1 MKKIEAVIKRKNFPT
16 IKTNLNAVGT
26 YIIDKRNLD
35 DSHIYDE
42 SQGAR
47 AGSTGLKSVPL
58 AKIEMVVSDKDAR
71 KVVEMI
77 SKNSGLSSNHGG
89 KIFVSEMEEVV
100 DMETLDAQQDLEINS
115 ESKLE
120 INSESKLE
128 SKPLPKRSRFVP
140 LQKFTL
146 NKLQRIYEENKDI
159 LRDDYRIKS
168 FSDFVNYCI
177 MKSLPTIE
185 KQLKNPTIIYE
196 NNFGD
201 Y

>member
-16 IKTNLNAVGT
+16 IKTHLNTVGT

-42 SQGAR
+42 SQGSR
-47 AGSTGLKSVPL
+47 VGSTGLKSVPL

-77 SKNSGLSSNHGG
+77 SKNSGLLSSHGG

-100 DMETLDAQQDLEINS
+100 DMETLDGQQDLEIS
-115 ESKLE
+115 FEEKIKSKQ
-120 INSESKLE
+120 
-128 SKPLPKRSRFVP
+128 LPKRSRFIP

-146 NKLQRIYEENKDI
+146 NKLQVIYEENKET

-168 FSDFVNYCI
+168 FSDFVNNCI
-177 MKSLPTIE
+177 IKSLPTIE
-185 KQLKNPTIIYE
+185 KQLKNTTIIYG

-201 Y
+201 F

>member
-16 IKTNLNAVGT
+16 IKTNLNIVGT

-35 DSHIYDE
+35 DSNIYDE
-42 SQGAR
+42 SQGSR
-47 AGSTGLKSVPL
+47 VGSTGLNSVPL
-58 AKIEMVVSDKDAR
+58 AKIEMVVSDKEAR

-77 SKNSGLSSNHGG
+77 SKNSGLSSKHGG

-100 DMETLDAQQDLEINS
+100 DMETLDGKQDLEFTTEASS
-115 ESKLE
+115 ESRQ
-120 INSESKLE
+120 
-128 SKPLPKRSRFVP
+128 LPKRSRFVP

-146 NKLQRIYEENKDI
+146 NKLQIIYEDNKET
-159 LRDDYRIKS
+159 LRNDYRIKS

-185 KQLKNPTIIYE
+185 KQLKNPTIVYE

>member
-16 IKTNLNAVGT
+16 IKTNLNIVGT

-35 DSHIYDE
+35 DSNIYDE
-42 SQGAR
+42 SQGSRIGA
-47 AGSTGLKSVPL
+47 TGLKSVPL

-100 DMETLDAQQDLEINS
+100 DMETLDGKQDLEFTTEAKS
-115 ESKLE
+115 GLRQ
-120 INSESKLE
+120 
-128 SKPLPKRSRFVP
+128 LPKRSRFVP

-146 NKLQRIYEENKDI
+146 NKLQIIYEDNKET
-159 LRDDYRIKS
+159 LRNDYRIKS

-201 Y
+201 F

>member
-16 IKTNLNAVGT
+16 IKTNLNTVGT

-35 DSHIYDE
+35 DSNIYDE
-42 SQGAR
+42 SKGSR
-47 AGSTGLKSVPL
+47 VGSTGLKSIPL

-71 KVVEMI
+71 KVVDMI
-77 SKNSGLSSNHGG
+77 SRNSGLSSAHGG

-100 DMETLDAQQDLEINS
+100 DMDTLDGNQDLEVS
-115 ESKLE
+115 SDEKLH
-120 INSESKLE
+120 SS
-128 SKPLPKRSRFVP
+128 SLPKRSRFVP

-146 NKLQRIYEENKDI
+146 HKLQVIYEENKET
-159 LRDDYRIKS
+159 LRTDYRIKS

-177 MKSLPTIE
+177 MKSLPTLE

-201 Y
+201 F

>member
-1 MKKIEAVIKRKNFPT
+1 MKKIEAVIKRKNFT
-16 IKTNLNAVGT
+16 SIKTSLNAVGT
-26 YIIDKRNLD
+26 YIVDKRNLE
-35 DSHIYDE
+35 DSQIYDE
-42 SQGAR
+42 VKGSR
-47 AGSTGLKSVPL
+47 VGSTGLKSVPL

-77 SKNSGLSSNHGG
+77 SQNSGLLSNHGG

-100 DMETLDAQQDLEINS
+100 DMDTLDGKQDLESNQ
-115 ESKLE
+115 EKR
-120 INSESKLE
+120 LE
-128 SKPLPKRSRFVP
+128 SRQLPKRSRFVP

-146 NKLQRIYEENKDI
+146 HKLQVIYEENKES

-177 MKSLPTIE
+177 MKSLPTLE

-201 Y
+201 F

>member
-1 MKKIEAVIKRKNFPT
+1 MKKIEAIIKRKNFPS
-16 IKTNLNAVGT
+16 IKINLNIVGT

-42 SQGAR
+42 SQGSR
-47 AGSTGLKSVPL
+47 VGSNGLKSVPL

-89 KIFVSEMEEVV
+89 KIFVSEMVEVV
-100 DMETLDAQQDLEINS
+100 DMATLDGKQDFEIS
-115 ESKLE
+115 LDK
-120 INSESKLE
+120 KLE
-128 SKPLPKRSRFVP
+128 SKPLLKRSRFVP

-146 NKLQRIYEENKDI
+146 QKLQETYEENKET
-159 LRDDYRIKS
+159 LLNDYRIKS

-177 MKSLPTIE
+177 MKSLPILE

-196 NNFGD
+196 NNFD
-201 Y
+201 DF

>member
-16 IKTNLNAVGT
+16 IKTTLAAVGT

-35 DSHIYDE
+35 DSNIYDE
-42 SQGAR
+42 SLGSR

-100 DMETLDAQQDLEINS
+100 DMETLDAQQDLEISSQQKIETNQ
-115 ESKLE
+115 
-120 INSESKLE
+120 
-128 SKPLPKRSRFVP
+128 LPKRSRFVP

-146 NKLQRIYEENKDI
+146 NKLQITYEENKET

-201 Y
+201 F

>member
-1 MKKIEAVIKRKNFPT
+1 MKKIEAVIKRKNFT
-16 IKTNLNAVGT
+16 SIKTSLNAVGT
-26 YIIDKRNLD
+26 YIVDKRNLE
-35 DSHIYDE
+35 DSQIYDE
-42 SQGAR
+42 VKGSR
-47 AGSTGLKSVPL
+47 VGSTGLKSVPL

-77 SKNSGLSSNHGG
+77 SQNSGLLSNHGG

-100 DMETLDAQQDLEINS
+100 DMNTLDGKQDLESNQ
-115 ESKLE
+115 EKR
-120 INSESKLE
+120 LE
-128 SKPLPKRSRFVP
+128 SRQLPKRSRFVP

-146 NKLQRIYEENKDI
+146 HKLQVIYEENKES

-177 MKSLPTIE
+177 MKSLPTLE

-196 NNFGD
+196 NNFGGF
-201 Y
+201 

>member
-16 IKTNLNAVGT
+16 IKTTLNAIGT

-35 DSHIYDE
+35 DSQIYDE
-42 SQGAR
+42 SKGSR
-47 AGSTGLKSVPL
+47 AGSTNLKSIPL
-58 AKIEMVVSDKDAR
+58 AKIEIVVLDKDAR

-77 SKNSGLSSNHGG
+77 STNSGLTSYHGG

-100 DMETLDAQQDLEINS
+100 DMDTLDGKQDLEVSVN
-115 ESKLE
+115 EKYTART
-120 INSESKLE
+120 
-128 SKPLPKRSRFVP
+128 LPKRSRLIP

-146 NKLQRIYEENKDI
+146 QKLQVLYEENKEK

-177 MKSLPTIE
+177 MKSVPTLE
-185 KQLKNPTIIYE
+185 KQLKNPTVVYE

-201 Y
+201 F

>member
-1 MKKIEAVIKRKNFPT
+1 VKKIEAVIKRKNFST

-35 DSHIYDE
+35 DSNIYDE
-42 SQGAR
+42 SQGSR
-47 AGSTGLKSVPL
+47 VGSTGLKSIPL
-58 AKIEMVVSDKDAR
+58 AKIEMVVLDKDAR
-71 KVVEMI
+71 KVVELV

-100 DMETLDAQQDLEINS
+100 DMETLDGQQDLEMSSN
-115 ESKLE
+115 EKP
-120 INSESKLE
+120 E

-146 NKLQRIYEENKDI
+146 HKLQVTYEENKES
-159 LRDDYRIKS
+159 LRNDYRIKS

-177 MKSLPTIE
+177 MKSIPILE
-185 KQLKNPTIIYE
+185 KQLKNPTIVYE

-201 Y
+201 F

>member
-1 MKKIEAVIKRKNFPT
+1 MKKIEAIVKRKNFPM
-16 IKTNLNAVGT
+16 IKSNLNTVGT

-35 DSHIYDE
+35 DSNIYDE
-42 SQGAR
+42 SQGSR
-47 AGSTGLKSVPL
+47 AGSTSLKSVPL

-71 KVVEMI
+71 IVVEMI
-77 SKNSGLSSNHGG
+77 SKNSGLSSLHGG
-89 KIFVSEMEEVV
+89 KLFVSEMGEVI
-100 DMETLDAQQDLEINS
+100 DMDTLDGQQDLEIS
-115 ESKLE
+115 SKE
-120 INSESKLE
+120 KPE

-146 NKLQRIYEENKDI
+146 HTLQVTYEENKET
-159 LRDDYRIKS
+159 LLNDYRIKS

-177 MKSLPTIE
+177 MKSIPTLE

-196 NNFGD
+196 KNFAG

>member
-1 MKKIEAVIKRKNFPT
+1 VKKIEAIIKRKNFPT
-16 IKTNLNAVGT
+16 IKTNLNAIGT

-35 DSHIYDE
+35 DSNIYDE
-42 SQGAR
+42 SQGSR
-47 AGSTGLKSVPL
+47 AGSTSLKSVPL
-58 AKIEMVVSDKDAR
+58 AKIEMVVLDKDAR
-71 KVVEMI
+71 KVVELI
-77 SKNSGLSSNHGG
+77 SKNSGLSSKHGG

-100 DMETLDAQQDLEINS
+100 DMETLDGQQDLEIS
-115 ESKLE
+115 LDEKLG
-120 INSESKLE
+120 

-146 NKLQRIYEENKDI
+146 HKLQVTYEENKET
-159 LRDDYRIKS
+159 LRNDYRIKS

-177 MKSLPTIE
+177 MKSIPILE

-201 Y
+201 F

>member
-1 MKKIEAVIKRKNFPT
+1 M
-16 IKTNLNAVGT
+16 IKTSLNAVGT

-35 DSHIYDE
+35 DSNIYDE
-42 SQGAR
+42 SQGSR
-47 AGSTGLKSVPL
+47 VGSTSLKSVPL

-71 KVVEMI
+71 MVVEMI
-77 SKNSGLSSNHGG
+77 SKNSGLSSIHGG
-89 KIFVSEMEEVV
+89 KLFVSEMEEVV
-100 DMETLDAQQDLEINS
+100 DMDTLDGRQDLEILS
-115 ESKLE
+115 KEKPESKL
-120 INSESKLE
+120 
-128 SKPLPKRSRFVP
+128 LPKRSRFVP

-146 NKLQRIYEENKDI
+146 NKLQRIYEENKDT

>member
-1 MKKIEAVIKRKNFPT
+1 MKKIEAIIKRKNFST

-35 DSHIYDE
+35 DSNIYDE
-42 SQGAR
+42 SQGSR
-47 AGSTGLKSVPL
+47 VGSTSLKSIPL
-58 AKIEMVVSDKDAR
+58 AKIEMVVLDKDAR
-71 KVVEMI
+71 KVVELI
-77 SKNSGLSSNHGG
+77 SKNSGLSAKHGG

-100 DMETLDAQQDLEINS
+100 DMETLDGQQDLEMSSN
-115 ESKLE
+115 EKP
-120 INSESKLE
+120 E

-146 NKLQRIYEENKDI
+146 HKLQVTYEENKET
-159 LRDDYRIKS
+159 LRNDYRIKS

-177 MKSLPTIE
+177 MKSIPILE
-185 KQLKNPTIIYE
+185 KQLKNPTIVYE

-201 Y
+201 F